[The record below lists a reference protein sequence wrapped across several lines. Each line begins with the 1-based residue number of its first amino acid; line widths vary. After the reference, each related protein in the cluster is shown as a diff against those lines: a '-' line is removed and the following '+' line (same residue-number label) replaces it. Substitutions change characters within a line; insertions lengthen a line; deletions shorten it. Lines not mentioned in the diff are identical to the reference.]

1 MRVSHR
7 SATVRSLTALA
18 FSLVAL
24 TACGG
29 ESEGQ
34 SVSTAPV
41 TSATPAAS
49 DGGTASATPSASA
62 SAPATPSASASAS
75 ASAPVPASGG
85 DADPGAA
92 SPADAAPWAGTKQF
106 VQIDDARIAG
116 GRTYLSVRP
125 AQKKAHPQFEAWVI
139 VPGKG
144 PYTEVP
150 MTEDATVLLSV
161 PLGDA
166 KHPASY
172 SQADFVSRL
181 KARSSD
187 EAPTLLG
194 YDVSFDGEGRITRLQ
209 SLYTP

>member
-18 FSLVAL
+18 FSLMAL

-29 ESEGQ
+29 ENDGQ
-34 SVSTAPV
+34 SVSTAPAA
-41 TSATPAAS
+41 SATPAAS
-49 DGGTASATPSASA
+49 DSGTPSAPADGTASTP
-62 SAPATPSASASAS
+62 APGSDEASASAS
-75 ASAPVPASGG
+75 AG
-85 DADPGAA
+85 DADPVAA
-92 SPADAAPWAGTKQF
+92 SSTSAAPWAGTKQF
-106 VQIDDARIAG
+106 VQIDDARITD

-139 VPGKG
+139 VPGNG

-150 MTEDATVLLSV
+150 MAEDATVLLSV

-181 KARSSD
+181 KARSSA
-187 EAPTLLG
+187 EAPMLLG

>member
-1 MRVSHR
+1 MHISHR

-18 FSLVAL
+18 LSLMAL

-29 ESEGQ
+29 KGEGQ
-34 SVSTAPV
+34 SAGTAPAA
-41 TSATPAAS
+41 SATPATS
-49 DGGTASATPSASA
+49 DSGSPSVPADGTASTPAPGSDEPSASA
-62 SAPATPSASASAS
+62 SAGDTG
-75 ASAPVPASGG
+75 PV
-85 DADPGAA
+85 AA
-92 SPADAAPWAGTKQF
+92 SSTSAAPWAGTKQF
-106 VQIDDARIAG
+106 VQIDDARITD

-125 AQKKAHPQFEAWVI
+125 AQKKAHPEFEAWVI

-150 MTEDATVLLSV
+150 MAEDATVLLSV

-181 KARSSD
+181 KARSST
-187 EAPTLLG
+187 EAPMLLG

>member
-29 ESEGQ
+29 ESDGQ
-34 SVSTAPV
+34 SVSAAPV

-75 ASAPVPASGG
+75 ASVPASGG
-85 DADPGAA
+85 DEDPVPA
-92 SPADAAPWAGTKQF
+92 SSSPDAAPWAGTKQF

-139 VPGKG
+139 VPGEG

-194 YDVSFDGEGRITRLQ
+194 YDVSFDGEGRVTRLQ